1 MDALAGRNRVGP
13 TIGGAWLTIRAARKR
28 KA

>member
-1 MDALAGRNRVGP
+1 MDVVAGRNRVGP
-13 TIGGAWLTIRAARKR
+13 IIGGAWLTIRAARKR